1 MQYLLNDLRVL
12 SENHQSLFSNYGLS
26 MRVRPEMFTMGGEV
40 KKIGYLA
47 SVGLSSLCAASFL
60 GGCSNVLLFDPKG
73 PIADAERY
81 LIIAAFALMLIVVI
95 PVFIMT
101 FWFARRYRASNS
113 KAVYMPK
120 WNHSGRIDLVV
131 WLVPIVIIIALGILA
146 WSTTY
151 RLDPYKTI
159 DNSAKPINIEAVSLD
174 WNWLF
179 IYPDYDIAVVNQ
191 LVFPTNI
198 PLRFKITSGTVM
210 TSFFIPQ
217 LGSQIYA
224 MAGMETRL
232 NLMASEPGVYQ
243 GQNQQFSGRGF
254 SDMHFKATAAPWDQF
269 EGWVQKVK
277 ESSNKLDLL
286 RYEELEKPSIG
297 HPVTYF
303 SAVRPGLFLDIM
315 RKYNPTIGVPHGMMS
330 NDSVPVH
337 GRTVALEGR

>member
-1 MQYLLNDLRVL
+1 
-12 SENHQSLFSNYGLS
+12 
-26 MRVRPEMFTMGGEV
+26 MFVMGGQV

-73 PIADAERY
+73 PIADAERL

-113 KAVYMPK
+113 KAVYTPK
-120 WNHSGRIDLVV
+120 WNHSARIDLVV
-131 WLVPIVIIIALGILA
+131 WLVPIAIIMALGILA
-146 WSTTY
+146 WSATY
-151 RLDPYKTI
+151 RLDPYKAI
-159 DNSAKPINIEAVSLD
+159 DNGAKPMNIEAVSLD

-179 IYPDYDIAVVNQ
+179 IYPDHDIAVVNQ
-191 LVFPTNI
+191 LMFPVNI
-198 PLRFKITSGTVM
+198 PLSFKITSGTVM

-232 NLMASEPGVYQ
+232 NLMASEPGY
-243 GQNQQFSGRGF
+243 
-254 SDMHFKATAAPWDQF
+254 MHFKATAVPWDQF

-277 ESSNKLDLL
+277 QSSNKLDLP

-297 HPVTYF
+297 YPVTYF
-303 SAVRPGLFLDIM
+303 STVKPGLFLDIM
-315 RKYNPTIGVPHGMMS
+315 RKYNPTIGVPHGMMN

-337 GRTVALEGR
+337 RRTVTLEGR